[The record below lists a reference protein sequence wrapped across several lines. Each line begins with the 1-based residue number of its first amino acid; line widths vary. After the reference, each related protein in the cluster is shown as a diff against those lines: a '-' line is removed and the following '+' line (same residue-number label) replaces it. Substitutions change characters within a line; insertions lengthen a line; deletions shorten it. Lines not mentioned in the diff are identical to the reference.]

1 MLYKIKMYINKL
13 MIVVLLWFLIPFSD
27 VCTVDISNLSKGAC
41 NYIFKIYGVD
51 VENTLSKMNFYV
63 DFSHNNIVYA
73 YDITPQAVG
82 VRPKATP
89 KRTPKSERDNVF
101 PNTHSKSSGKS
112 KDLSVWEMILIAV
125 LAPLFILN
133 LISGTKQLG
142 VDNIRWE
149 VCKELKKLKKL
160 LMKLNKYSDKDS
172 DENTRNLNNDAESLR
187 NEFARIETITDLY
200 IKKTD
205 FYRLHSTL
213 KRLNEQIYSKVEKL
227 KKQKS

>member
-13 MIVVLLWFLIPFSD
+13 IIVVLLWFLIPFSD

-51 VENTLSKMNFYV
+51 VENTLNKMNFYV

-89 KRTPKSERDNVF
+89 KRTPKSERDNEF
-101 PNTHSKSSGKS
+101 PNGDSSGKS
-112 KDLSVWEMILIAV
+112 GDLSVWQIILIAV
-125 LAPLFILN
+125 LAPLFIFN
-133 LISGTKQLG
+133 LISGTKQLD

-160 LMKLNKYSDKDS
+160 LIKLNKYSDKDS

-200 IKKTD
+200 IKKKD
-205 FYRLHSTL
+205 FYWLHSTL